1 MTEPQ
6 KQRATKETVAS
17 WFDAA
22 QAANR
27 ERRGARVSVDDVR
40 ERIAAR
46 KAERTARD
54 RSSRVKGAIPAA
66 IGVGL
71 LVCAGVL
78 GASAFSSTKVFEA
91 ETVVLAHQIE
101 TAKGELASI
110 PTSDEQGVEAY
121 SAVVQ
126 EQLAV
131 ATEAGEEMVRLQ
143 QEYATILFDG
153 NATAQ
158 DDMVSEQALQAVIAH
173 QEALGALIRVQ
184 SIPSDEAALDDD
196 TLDPRRPWYVGF
208 ENDGITVVDPTNT
221 TWSLVSVMATGPGVF
236 ELAWLNRGTSGEL
249 KAWATASYYSE
260 DAKFGAFTV
269 GKTTHGVDGVTQVE
283 TGRK

>member
-27 ERRGARVSVDDVR
+27 ERRRARVSADDVR
-40 ERIAAR
+40 ARIAAR
-46 KAERTARD
+46 KASRTTRER
-54 RSSRVKGAIPAA
+54 SPRVKHVIPAT

-71 LVCAGVL
+71 LVCAGVI

-91 ETVVLAHQIE
+91 ETAALVHQIE
-101 TAKGELASI
+101 TAKGELAAI
-110 PTSDEQGVEAY
+110 PTSDEKGAEAY

-126 EQLAV
+126 EQLV
-131 ATEAGEEMVRLQ
+131 LATEAGQEMARLQ
-143 QEYATILFDG
+143 QQYATILFDG

-173 QEALGALIRVQ
+173 QEELGALIRDQ
-184 SIPSDEAALDDD
+184 SIPSEEAALDDD

-208 ENDGITVVDPTNT
+208 QNDGITVVDPGASS
-221 TWSLVSVMATGPGVF
+221 WSLVSVMATDPGVF
-236 ELAWLNRGTSGEL
+236 ELAWLNRGSSGEL
-249 KAWATASYYSE
+249 KAWATAIYYSD